1 MSIFSKLGKSISKG
15 FSTGLSSGLQTLSD
29 KYDEERQ
36 LRTRQSITTEGAFD
50 RNLFEQGGP
59 TGRQLSYQHAGR
71 DTGELNVYTT
81 PEINKMVEAADSAVT
96 KAQSQYLLSPG
107 GRGVDVPDKSVTL
120 STVNEELLNVN
131 KNHDAITS
139 YLNTHSKWL
148 SNEQKNELQN
158 QKNILAEEQ
167 KKLAAYTGRII
178 KRDTPDPVLQKELAH
193 YSAVATGEGYD
204 LWQETLNAIGGSQD
218 YLDFKGTEQRLSV
231 VEGLMGQAGGFR
243 KARQFVNKYGTD
255 DSSFLMQIIDNGQ
268 AAKELGII
276 KNSAMDLIENAKGQ
290 REIQHAYD
298 MASKEFPEGPEKEI
312 EMRKLFDRSLS
323 MIEQQNAAY
332 SQYIEDA
339 SVRIAG
345 DMNRYGARQLQ
356 FEGDDPLA
364 RLAVADPTSLHGKG
378 QQVAKEKVQPEAFNA
393 FSPRVREMAIRQ
405 ANAQFPHMATRRKYN
420 NRLIGGLT
428 IPDVVAIAALQQV
441 NVGSTA
447 QVGRESILEDQS
459 LTQEERVKALQL
471 FESVGSEIG
480 FDVIAETRD
489 DLATL
494 TAIHQGFPSWWDQ
507 KTVIEDRLFEAAQID
522 IEAAVSGK
530 TRSGRTLQ
538 TGPQNEI
545 QSIDEA
551 RLDLEQRE
559 MTGMIPVGASKRI
572 FDRLS
577 NHYMGTAEMD
587 ILVDVDEE
595 PAASPQPEAAAEDL
609 ALKERGESIIEKISM
624 AQASGQPVNLT
635 PQEEKELE
643 EYGNKYGLG
652 ARVQRYISRT
662 IREGRSRSDTPGQ
675 KMWDRRLGRG
685 NQGAAN
691 NLVAQSLDV
700 GE

>member
-15 FSTGLSSGLQTLSD
+15 FSTGLSSGFQNLSD

-50 RNLFEQGGP
+50 RNLFEKGGP
-59 TGRQLSYQHAGR
+59 TGRGLAYQHADR
-71 DTGELNVYTT
+71 DTGELHVYTT
-81 PEINKMVEAADSAVT
+81 PEINNMVEAADSAVT

-107 GRGVDVPDKSVTL
+107 ERGVDVPDKSVTL

-131 KNHDAITS
+131 RNHDAITS

-158 QKNILAEEQ
+158 QQKILAEEQ
-167 KKLAAYTGRII
+167 KKLAAYTGKII

-193 YSAVATGEGYD
+193 YSAVATGEGYN
-204 LWQETLNAIGGSQD
+204 LWQETLNAIGGSPD
-218 YLDFKGTEQRLSV
+218 YLDFKGTQQRLSV

-243 KARQFVNKYGTD
+243 KARQFVNKYGMD
-255 DSSFLMQIIDNGQ
+255 DSSFLMQVIDNGQ

-276 KNSAMDLIENAKGQ
+276 KNSAMDLIEKATGQ

-332 SQYIEDA
+332 NQYIEDA
-339 SVRIAG
+339 AVRIAG
-345 DMNRYGARQLQ
+345 DMNRYGGRRLQ

-364 RLAVADPTSLHGKG
+364 RLAVADPTSLYGKS

-393 FSPRVREMAIRQ
+393 FSPQVREMAIRQ

-471 FESVGSEIG
+471 FESVGGEIG
-480 FDVIAETRD
+480 FDVLAETRD
-489 DLATL
+489 DLGTL
-494 TAIHQGFPSWWDQ
+494 TAIHQGFPAWWDQ

-530 TRSGRTLQ
+530 TRSGRTLE

-595 PAASPQPEAAAEDL
+595 PASSPQPEVAEDSPEN
-609 ALKERGESIIEKISM
+609 LKSEYDRIIRENPGITAPGGEGRRAIS
-624 AQASGQPVNLT
+624 NLT
-635 PQEEKELE
+635 SEEQEIVQKYRSMRRGKSWQRISSAIELSPHRA
-643 EYGNKYGLG
+643 G
-652 ARVQRYISRT
+652 SRT
-662 IREGRSRSDTPGQ
+662 S
-675 KMWDRRLGRG
+675 LANRG

-691 NLVAQSLDV
+691 NLVAQSL
-700 GE
+700 E